1 MQMACRKELRFMQQ
15 ATQQRELPERMSWAR
30 AMVFGIG
37 FFLLAALLVGQIP
50 GYVYNAMTSSSLQTF
65 ENGTFSLGLI
75 CLAGFAIVMIILF
88 LFDPKP
94 VVPPVLVAG
103 VGIVLSVV
111 GLVVTVWAAATNN
124 QFFPTAK
131 TSFIPLLG
139 GNALWFQPEAVD
151 LVAIGLTILFVGLA
165 AVFYGV
171 LALREKSNPD
181 RRDLGTTPAIR
192 IMMIVS
198 SLLLIV
204 FLYDYNYHPFP
215 DVIGNVLVGIAVF
228 LALGALALRLHY
240 LMRPVRKRTMPGLYA
255 IGALGLAQTGA
266 LFLVL
271 WFVAYPLLAW
281 IHPMPVL
288 GSFLT
293 NCTRESVVP
302 GTCSFSQDAGYIIDA
317 LITTNFFVALLAA
330 VAVWKSKRNL
340 VIIGS
345 IVITAVLALTT
356 LVMHDVPEE
365 LPTAMMLTAGLL
377 ILGTV
382 WTMTARNEFAVVGE
396 NNLGCLGQWL
406 VMGTCLFVYLSA
418 FAFFSI
424 ANFATEET
432 PPNVPSPV
440 NTAGATDAFVMFA
453 LFAILGVIQFFFLTR
468 NRYRV

>member
-1 MQMACRKELRFMQQ
+1 MQQ

-30 AMVFGIG
+30 AMVFAIG

-65 ENGTFSLGLI
+65 ESGSFSLGLI
-75 CLAGFAIVMIILF
+75 CLAGFAIVMIILL

-94 VVPPVLVAG
+94 VVPPVMVTG
-103 VGIVLSVV
+103 VGVILSLI
-111 GLVVTVWAAATNN
+111 GLAIAIAAAATNN
-124 QFFPTAK
+124 QFFPAALPASGQAANT
-131 TSFIPLLG
+131 FLPLLG
-139 GNALWFQPEAVD
+139 GSVLWFQPQAID

-171 LALREKSNPD
+171 LALREQSNPD
-181 RRDLGTTPAIR
+181 RRDLGTTPAVR

-198 SLLLIV
+198 SILLIV
-204 FLYDYNYHPFP
+204 FLYSYNYHVFP
-215 DVIGNVLVGIAVF
+215 DVIGNVLIGIAVF
-228 LALGALALRLHY
+228 LALGSLALRLHY
-240 LMRPVRKRTMPGLYA
+240 LMRPVRKKTMPGLYA

-281 IHPMPVL
+281 LHPLPVL

-293 NCTRESVVP
+293 NCTREAVVP
-302 GTCSFSQDAGYIIDA
+302 GTCSFSQDAGYIVDA
-317 LITTNFFVALLAA
+317 IITTNFFVAMLAA
-330 VAVWKSKRNL
+330 VAVWKTKRNL
-340 VIIGS
+340 IVIGS
-345 IVITAVLALTT
+345 VVILGVLGLTT
-356 LVMHDVPEE
+356 LVMHDTPAE

-382 WTMTARNEFAVVGE
+382 WTITARNEFAVVGE

-432 PPNVPSPV
+432 PPNIPNPV

-453 LFAILGVIQFFFLTR
+453 LFAILGIIQFFFLTR

>member
-1 MQMACRKELRFMQQ
+1 MQQ

-30 AMVFGIG
+30 AMVFAIG
-37 FFLLAALLVGQIP
+37 FFLLASLLVGQIP

-75 CLAGFAIVMIILF
+75 CLAGFAIVMIILL

-94 VVPPVLVAG
+94 VVPPVMVAG
-103 VGIVLSVV
+103 VGVILSLI
-111 GLVVTVWAAATNN
+111 GLGVTIWSGATNN
-124 QFFPTAK
+124 QFYPAPPLASGQASK
-131 TSFIPLLG
+131 TFLPLLG
-139 GNALWFQPEAVD
+139 GSALWFQPQAID
-151 LVAIGLTILFVGLA
+151 LVAVGLCILFVGLA

-171 LALREKSNPD
+171 LALREQSNPD
-181 RRDLGTTPAIR
+181 RRDLGTTPTVR

-204 FLYDYNYHPFP
+204 FLYGYNYHSFP
-215 DVIGNVLVGIAVF
+215 DGVGNVLVGISVF
-228 LALGALALRLHY
+228 LALGSLALRLHY
-240 LMRPVRKRTMPGLYA
+240 LMRPVRKKTMPGLYA

-266 LFLVL
+266 MFIVL

-281 IHPMPVL
+281 LHPLPVL
-288 GSFLT
+288 GPFLT
-293 NCTRESVVP
+293 NCTREAVVP
-302 GTCSFSQDAGYIIDA
+302 GTCSFSQDAGYIVDA
-317 LITTNFFVALLAA
+317 IITTNFFVAMLAA
-330 VAVWKSKRNL
+330 VAVWKSNRNL
-340 VIIGS
+340 IVIGS
-345 IVITAVLALTT
+345 VVITGVLALTT
-356 LVMHDVPEE
+356 LVMHDTPAE

-382 WTMTARNEFAVVGE
+382 WTITARNEFAVVGE
-396 NNLGCLGQWL
+396 SNLGCLGQWL
-406 VMGTCLFVYLSA
+406 VVGTCLFVYLSA

-453 LFAILGVIQFFFLTR
+453 LFAILGIIQFFFLTR